1 MLELDGSAGEGGG
14 QLLRSALAV
23 SAATSRPFRIS
34 RIRASRD
41 PPGLRSQHLTAARA
55 AAEVCGAT
63 LDGDHMGSEELQFRP
78 GALRPGRHR
87 FDTGGAGSA
96 VLVLQTVL
104 PPLLRADAESVVDV
118 RGGTHN
124 PMAPPYDF
132 LEQTLLPFLNREAT
146 RVETELLSPGFYPAG
161 GGRIRMRVCPG
172 PDPAPLDLTDR
183 APILRR
189 RVRALVS
196 DLPRHIGERE
206 VSTAHAF
213 LDLRPDAMEV
223 REIDDPRGPGNVVMI
238 EVEMSSHAE
247 VFTGFGRRGVPAE
260 EVAKEACREADAYL
274 RSDAPVGRRLAD
286 QLLVPLALE
295 GGGVYRTTELTS
307 HTRTNAALLGECLGI
322 GIDLEDGDVGST
334 VRIQP

>member
-1 MLELDGSAGEGGG
+1 MLALDGSAGEGGG

-23 SAATSRPFRIS
+23 SAATGRAFRIS

-55 AAEVCGAT
+55 AAEVCEAT
-63 LDGDHMGSEELQFRP
+63 LDGDRLGSEELEFRP
-78 GALRPGRHR
+78 GSLRPGRYR

-104 PPLLRADAESVVDV
+104 PPLLSTDAESVVEV
-118 RGGTHN
+118 QGGTHN

-132 LEQTLLPFLNREAT
+132 LERTLLPFLNRRAV
-146 RVETELLSPGFYPAG
+146 RVETELLRPGFYPAG
-161 GGRIRMRVCPG
+161 GGRIRARVQPG
-172 PDPAPLDLTDR
+172 PAPPPLELTDR
-183 APILRR
+183 APILHR

-213 LDLRPDAMEV
+213 LDLRPEAMEV
-223 REIDDPRGPGNVVMI
+223 REVADPRGPGNVVMI
-238 EVEMSSHAE
+238 EVEMATHTE

-260 EVAKEACREADAYL
+260 EVAMEACREADAYL
-274 RSDAPVGRRLAD
+274 RSDAPVGRHLAD

-295 GGGVYRTTELTS
+295 GGGVYRTTGLTS
-307 HTRTNAALLGECLGI
+307 HTRTNAALLRASLGI
-322 GIDLEDGDVGST
+322 GIDLEDADDDST